1 MSKISQELKVL
12 LYLNQKYTRT
22 DFISIKEIADYLE
35 VSQRQARRYLED
47 LNTIPD
53 IDIQTKLGRNGGYK
67 INTPLDKG
75 FAMPENIVLAMS
87 IAMKRNER
95 IELVLSQLPNYVI
108 TDSIVGD
115 NEIDN
120 ITLDK
125 LEIFIRA
132 IQNHKQVAFYYQNIQ
147 SIYLVDPYII
157 VLTNHTYYLYA
168 RHNDITKK
176 FNVSNAHEIRQLNS
190 FKFEKKVIKEI
201 TDSLTRYGIK
211 NGKETILRV
220 KCVDQNALLIF
231 DKYFEGKG
239 EKNLEELTYTV
250 TGNSENELYYPL
262 FRIST
267 KRYEFLDEEFK
278 NKYVNYLKNQIR
290 SIENGK
296 RHN

>member
-12 LYLNQKYTRT
+12 LYLNQRYTRT

-53 IDIQTKLGRNGGYK
+53 IDIQTKLGRNGGYR

-75 FAMPENIVLAMS
+75 FAMPENIVLALS

-95 IELVLSQLPNYVI
+95 IESVLSQLPNYVI

-120 ITLDK
+120 RTLDI
-125 LEIFIRA
+125 LEILIRA
-132 IQNHKQVAFYYQNIQ
+132 IQNHKQVAFYYQDIP
-147 SIYLVDPYII
+147 SIYLVDPYKI
-157 VLTNHTYYLYA
+157 VLTNHTYYLYG

-176 FNVSNAHEIRQLNS
+176 FNVYNIRELRQLNS
-190 FKFEKKVIKEI
+190 FKLNKEVLGKI
-201 TDSLTRYGIK
+201 TDDLTRYGIK
-211 NGKETILRV
+211 NGTETTLRV
-220 KCVDQNALLIF
+220 KCVDLDSLLTF

-239 EKNLEELTYTV
+239 NKNLEELTYIV

-267 KRYEFLDEEFK
+267 KQYEFLDEEFK
-278 NKYVNYLKNQIR
+278 NKYLNYLKNQIR
-290 SIENGK
+290 SIANE
-296 RHN
+296 